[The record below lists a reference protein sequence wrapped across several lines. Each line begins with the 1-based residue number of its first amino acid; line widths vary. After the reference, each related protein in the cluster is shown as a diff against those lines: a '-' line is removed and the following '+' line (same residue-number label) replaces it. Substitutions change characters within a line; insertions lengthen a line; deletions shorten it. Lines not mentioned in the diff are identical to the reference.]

1 MVDVRLLSDAII
13 ALELLTEGRAPDSLH
28 ALAAAFGL
36 DSLSHEEEMGR
47 LLSDDLAQTAQG
59 LFRIARGESWK
70 LRPEECCRLMALID
84 TIREINEWSTVK
96 PSTLH

>member
-13 ALELLTEGRAPDSLH
+13 ALELLTEGRAPDSLR

-84 TIREINEWSTVK
+84 TIREIIEWSSVK